1 MVKGYLILALKRRGH
16 VPFALSLHRWVPLQQ
31 ATNISLI
38 ANMTDSTET
47 SGQDTFVSH
56 LVELR
61 DRLVKAI
68 FAWLIMLIPLITPP
82 WFLAGKLYDFVAQP
96 MIDALPA
103 GSKMIATGVIAPF
116 FIPLKI
122 AMLAAFLGAL
132 PIILYQA
139 WAFVAPGLYKHEKRF
154 VLPLIFTSTVLFFV
168 GMAFC
173 YFFVFKMVFAFI
185 AQMAPASISVA
196 PDIENYFSFV
206 MGMFLAFGL
215 AFETPVVVVVLV
227 ATGFVSIATL
237 REVRRYII
245 VGAFVVAAV
254 VTPPDV
260 TSQLALAIPLCIL
273 YELGLIFARF
283 FVKSSETLAAAA

>member
-1 MVKGYLILALKRRGH
+1 M
-16 VPFALSLHRWVPLQQ
+16 
-31 ATNISLI
+31 
-38 ANMTDSTET
+38 TET
-47 SGQDTFVSH
+47 TQASGQDTFVSH

-68 FAWLIMLIPLITPP
+68 FAWLIVLIPLITPP
-82 WFLAGKLYDFVAQP
+82 WFLAGKIYDFVAQP
-96 MIDALPA
+96 MIDALPV

-122 AMLAAFLGAL
+122 AMLAAFLVAL

-139 WAFVAPGLYKHEKRF
+139 WAFVAPGLYKHEKRL
-154 VLPLIFTSTVLFFV
+154 VLPLIFTSTLLFFV

-173 YFFVFKMVFAFI
+173 YFFVFKMVFSFI
-185 AQMAPASISVA
+185 AQMAPSSITVA

-227 ATGFVSIATL
+227 ATGLVSLATL
-237 REVRRYII
+237 RDVRRYVI
-245 VGAFVVAAV
+245 VGAFVVAAIA
-254 VTPPDV
+254 TPPDV

-273 YELGLIFARF
+273 YELGIIFAQF
-283 FVKSSETLAAAA
+283 FVKPSVVETATD

>member
-1 MVKGYLILALKRRGH
+1 MADFIE
-16 VPFALSLHRWVPLQQ
+16 PS
-31 ATNISLI
+31 
-38 ANMTDSTET
+38 E
-47 SGQDTFVSH
+47 QDTFVSH

-68 FAWLIMLIPLITPP
+68 FAWLVVLIPLITPP
-82 WFLAGKLYDFVAQP
+82 WFLAGKIYDFVAQP

-122 AMLAAFLGAL
+122 AMLAAFLVAL

-154 VLPLIFTSTVLFFV
+154 VLPLIFTSTLLFFV
-168 GMAFC
+168 GMGFC
-173 YFFVFKMVFAFI
+173 YFFVFKMVFSFI
-185 AQMAPASISVA
+185 AQMAPSSITVA

-227 ATGFVSIATL
+227 ATGLVSIETL
-237 REVRRYII
+237 REVRRYVI
-245 VGAFVVAAV
+245 VGAFVVAAIA
-254 VTPPDV
+254 TPPDV

-273 YELGLIFARF
+273 YELGIIFARF
-283 FVKSSETLAAAA
+283 FVKPRTADIVTE

>member
-1 MVKGYLILALKRRGH
+1 MSG
-16 VPFALSLHRWVPLQQ
+16 SD
-31 ATNISLI
+31 N
-38 ANMTDSTET
+38 STA
-47 SGQDTFVSH
+47 QDTFVSH

-68 FAWLIMLIPLITPP
+68 LAWIVVLIPLVTPP
-82 WFLAGKLYDFVAQP
+82 WFIAGKLYDFIAQP
-96 MIDALPA
+96 MIAALPA

-122 AMLAAFLGAL
+122 AMLAAFLVAL
-132 PIILYQA
+132 PVILYQL

-154 VLPLIFTSTVLFFV
+154 VIPLIFSSTLLFFV

-173 YFFVFKMVFAFI
+173 YFFVFKMVFTFI
-185 AQMAPASISVA
+185 AQLAPASINVA

-206 MGMFLAFGL
+206 LGMFIAFGV

-227 ATGFVSIATL
+227 ATGLVSLQTL
-237 REVRRYII
+237 REVRRYVI

-260 TSQLALAIPLCIL
+260 ASQLALAIPLCIL
-273 YELGLIFARF
+273 YELGIIAAQL
-283 FVKSSETLAAAA
+283 FVKPAAKEADDKAAAE

>member
-1 MVKGYLILALKRRGH
+1 MADLIE
-16 VPFALSLHRWVPLQQ
+16 P
-31 ATNISLI
+31 
-38 ANMTDSTET
+38 

-68 FAWLIMLIPLITPP
+68 FAWLVVLIPLITPP
-82 WFLAGKLYDFVAQP
+82 WFLAGKIYDFVAQP

-122 AMLAAFLGAL
+122 AMLAAFLVAL

-154 VLPLIFTSTVLFFV
+154 VLPLIFTSTLLFFV
-168 GMAFC
+168 GMGFC
-173 YFFVFKMVFAFI
+173 YFFVFKMVFSFI
-185 AQMAPASISVA
+185 AQMAPSSITVA

-227 ATGFVSIATL
+227 ATGLVGIETL
-237 REVRRYII
+237 REVRRYVI
-245 VGAFVVAAV
+245 VGAFVVAAIA
-254 VTPPDV
+254 TPPDV

-273 YELGLIFARF
+273 YELGIIFARF
-283 FVKSSETLAAAA
+283 FVKPRTADIVTE

>member
-1 MVKGYLILALKRRGH
+1 M
-16 VPFALSLHRWVPLQQ
+16 S
-31 ATNISLI
+31 
-38 ANMTDSTET
+38 DSP
-47 SGQDTFVSH
+47 QDTFVSH

-61 DRLVKAI
+61 NRLVI
-68 FAWLIMLIPLITPP
+68 CLIVFAVILVPLVTPP
-82 WFLAGKLYDFVAQP
+82 WFIAGKLFDFISAP
-96 MIDALPA
+96 MMAALPQ

-122 AMLAAFLGAL
+122 AMMTAFLIAL
-132 PIILYQA
+132 PVILYQL

-154 VLPLIFTSTVLFFV
+154 VLPLIVSSTLLFFI

-173 YFFVFKMVFAFI
+173 YFFVFKMVFTFI
-185 AQMAPASISVA
+185 AQLAPTSINVA
-196 PDIENYFSFV
+196 PDIENYFGFV

-227 ATGFVSIATL
+227 ATGLVSLEVL
-237 REVRRYII
+237 REIRRYVI

-260 TSQLALAIPLCIL
+260 ASQLALAIPLCIL
-273 YELGLIFARF
+273 YEIGLIAARF
-283 FVKSSETLAAAA
+283 ITPPGEAAEQKTEADAA

>member
-1 MVKGYLILALKRRGH
+1 MADLIE
-16 VPFALSLHRWVPLQQ
+16 P
-31 ATNISLI
+31 
-38 ANMTDSTET
+38 

-68 FAWLIMLIPLITPP
+68 FAWLVVLIPLITPP
-82 WFLAGKLYDFVAQP
+82 WFLAGKIYDFVAQP

-122 AMLAAFLGAL
+122 AMLAAFLVAL

-154 VLPLIFTSTVLFFV
+154 VLPLIFTSTLMFFV
-168 GMAFC
+168 GMGFC
-173 YFFVFKMVFAFI
+173 YFFVFKMVFSFI
-185 AQMAPASISVA
+185 AQMAPSSITVA

-227 ATGFVSIATL
+227 ATGLVSIETL
-237 REVRRYII
+237 REIRRYVI
-245 VGAFVVAAV
+245 VGAFVVAAIA
-254 VTPPDV
+254 TPPDV

-273 YELGLIFARF
+273 YELGIIFARF
-283 FVKSSETLAAAA
+283 FVKPRTADIVTE